1 MRYIS
6 LLLLFTVISLSG
18 FSQTSDAVLGQW
30 VNSSGEAH
38 IDIYK
43 KGDRFFGKIVWLK
56 EPKDAKGN
64 PKLDVKNPAD
74 NLKSRPVLGLEMLK
88 DFIYDNGKW
97 VDGTIYDPK
106 TGKNYSCN
114 MSLKSNGDLNVRGYI
129 GFSLIGRT
137 DVWKRFK

>member
-18 FSQTSDAVLGQW
+18 FSQTSDAIVGQW

-38 IDIYK
+38 IDIFK

-56 EPKDAKGN
+56 EPKDEKGD

-74 NLKSRPVLGLEMLK
+74 NLKRRPVLGLEMLK
-88 DFIYDNGKW
+88 DFVYENGKW

-106 TGKNYSCN
+106 VGKTYSCN
-114 MSLKSNGDLNVRGYI
+114 MSLKSNGQLNVRGYI

>member
-6 LLLLFTVISLSG
+6 LLLLFTAISFSG
-18 FSQTSDAVLGQW
+18 FSQTSDAILGQW

-38 IDIYK
+38 IDIFK

-56 EPKDAKGN
+56 EPKDDKGN
-64 PKLDVKNPAD
+64 PKLDIKNPAD
-74 NLKSRPVLGLEMLK
+74 NLKARPVLGLEMLK
-88 DFIYDNGKW
+88 DFVYDKGKW

-106 TGKNYSCN
+106 VGKNYSCN